1 MTRKTSENISEACD
15 YHWLPTEQS
24 MFLLENILNLR
35 TVVAFKLLCR
45 NISHNFY
52 HASKKSVQY
61 QNYFM
66 QQYNDS
72 NKQEVNTIT

>member
-1 MTRKTSENISEACD
+1 MNRKTYENICKACD
-15 YHWLPTEQS
+15 YHRTINVLTG
-24 MFLLENILNLR
+24 ENILKMR
-35 TVVAFKLLCR
+35 TVGAFKLLCR

-52 HASKKSVQY
+52 HASKKSVQF

-72 NKQEVNTIT
+72 NKLEVNTIT